1 MAKGGYL
8 SWNPMKWFQSAPAEP
23 APIAMA
29 QPTPP
34 APVSTTRPAPV
45 GGPYGGKKRKTRR
58 GSRGKKAAKKTG
70 RRKH

>member
-8 SWNPMKWFQSAPAEP
+8 SWNPMNWFKSAPEP
-23 APIAMA
+23 EV
-29 QPTPP
+29 P
-34 APVSTTRPAPV
+34 APVAMAAPAAPV

-58 GSRGKKAAKKTG
+58 GKKAAKKTG